1 MKNKPV
7 IAITMGD
14 PGGVG
19 PEIILKTVGTKA
31 VLDVCRPLIVGDLK
45 VLDEA
50 MTPLAMSR
58 RPKLAAISGPHEDTG
73 DAVGV
78 IDLDN
83 VDLAEL
89 TPGRAGAYA
98 GRAAVEYIRK
108 AVELATLGDVAA
120 ITTAPINKET
130 LKMAGF
136 RWPGHTELL
145 AELTGVSDFGMML
158 AGGGLRV
165 IIATIHCALRD
176 VPALI
181 TKNGVL
187 RTIRLAARACHE
199 LGIESPR
206 IVVAGLN
213 PHGGEGGI
221 FGDEE
226 ILHIAPACEQAR
238 AEGLSITGPLPPDT
252 LFFKAKRGDF
262 DIVVAMYHDQ
272 GLIPLKMLAFGS
284 AVNVTIGLPII
295 RTSVDHGTA
304 YDIAGQGIADP
315 ASLIEAL
322 RMAALM
328 AEKRNIDNGG
338 A

>member
-1 MKNKPV
+1 MENKPV

-14 PGGVG
+14 PAGVG
-19 PEIILKTVGTKA
+19 PEIILKSVGTKA
-31 VLDVCRPLIVGDLK
+31 VQDVCRPLIIGDLK

-58 RPKLAAISGPHEDTG
+58 RPVLKAVSGPLEDPG

-83 VDLAEL
+83 VILSEL

-98 GRAAVEYIRK
+98 GRAVVEYIRK
-108 AVELATLGDVAA
+108 AVELALLGDVAA

-130 LKMAGF
+130 LKMAGYA
-136 RWPGHTELL
+136 WPGHTELL
-145 AELTGVSDFGMML
+145 AELTGTTDFGMML

-176 VPALI
+176 VPGLI
-181 TKNGVL
+181 SKDGVL
-187 RTIRLAARACHE
+187 RTIRLASRACRE
-199 LGIESPR
+199 LGIEAPR

-213 PHGGEGGI
+213 PHAGEAGI

-226 ILHIAPACEQAR
+226 ILHIAPACVEAQ
-238 AEGLSITGPLPPDT
+238 AEGMAVTGPLPPDT
-252 LFFKAKRGDF
+252 LFYKAKRGDF

-284 AVNVTIGLPII
+284 AVNVTIGLPIV

-322 RMAALM
+322 RMAALI
-328 AEKRNIDNGG
+328 AEKKETR
-338 A
+338 

>member
-1 MKNKPV
+1 MNNKPV

-31 VLDVCRPLIVGDLK
+31 VLDVCRPLIIGDMK

-58 RPKLAAISGPHEDTG
+58 RPKLKVVMHADEDTG

-83 VDLAEL
+83 VSLAEL
-89 TPGRAGAYA
+89 TPGIPGAYA

-108 AVELATLGDVAA
+108 AVALATLGDVAA

-130 LKMAGF
+130 LKMAGYP
-136 RWPGHTELL
+136 WPGHTELL
-145 AELTGVSDFGMML
+145 AELTGASAFGMML
-158 AGGGLRV
+158 AGDGLRV

-176 VPALI
+176 VPGLI
-181 TKNGVL
+181 TKDGVL

-199 LGIESPR
+199 LGIEAPR

-213 PHGGEGGI
+213 PHAGEGGI

-226 ILHIAPACEQAR
+226 ILHIAPACVQAR
-238 AEGLSITGPLPPDT
+238 TEGLIVTGPLPPDT

-315 ASLIEAL
+315 ESLIEAL
-322 RMAALM
+322 RMAALI
-328 AEKRNIDNGG
+328 AEMKKNR
-338 A
+338 

>member
-1 MKNKPV
+1 MSKNKPS

-19 PEIILKTVGTKA
+19 PEIILKSVGTKA
-31 VLDVCRPLIVGDLK
+31 VQDACRPLIIGDMK
-45 VLDEA
+45 VLGEA
-50 MTPLAMSR
+50 MTPLAMSI
-58 RPKLAAISGPHEDTG
+58 RPKLTAVSGPYEDTG

-83 VDLAEL
+83 VALSEL
-89 TPGRAGAYA
+89 TPGRSGAYA

-108 AVELATLGDVAA
+108 AVTLASLGDVAA

-130 LKMAGF
+130 LKMAGYG
-136 RWPGHTELL
+136 WPGHTELL
-145 AELTGVSDFGMML
+145 AELTGTSDFGMML

-165 IIATIHCALRD
+165 IIATIHCSLKD
-176 VPALI
+176 VPGLI
-181 TKNGVL
+181 SKDLVL
-187 RTIRLAARACHE
+187 RTIRLAERACHE
-199 LGIESPR
+199 LGIEAPR

-213 PHGGEGGI
+213 PHAGESGI

-226 ILHIAPACEQAR
+226 ILHITPACEQAR
-238 AEGLSITGPLPPDT
+238 AEGLAVTGPLPPDT
-252 LFFKAKRGDF
+252 LFYKAKRGDF

-328 AEKRNIDNGG
+328 AERRK
-338 A
+338 